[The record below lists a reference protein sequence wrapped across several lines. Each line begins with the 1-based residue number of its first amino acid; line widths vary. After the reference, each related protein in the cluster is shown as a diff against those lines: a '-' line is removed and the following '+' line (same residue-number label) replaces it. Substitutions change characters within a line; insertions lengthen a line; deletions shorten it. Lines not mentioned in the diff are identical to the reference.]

1 MVAAQVPAEKSGAF
15 QVLVGKVNDVVQYAL
30 GDPLR
35 YLANWGRLYS
45 LWPVHLET
53 ACCVPPDTVLLGD
66 NKPISAY
73 QPGDEVTGAS
83 GQVGVLKTFT
93 REFEGDLIRIQ
104 GRGML
109 PFLVTPEHPVLT
121 AKRRLRSGKGTYE
134 PGQSWK
140 MAGELAHAP
149 PVKRNGRSLYPN
161 GLHDC
166 LLLPRIKGSVDLVT
180 IPLDKFATSSGLNIV
195 RGRGENPPLSF
206 PLDKDTAWLLGIY
219 TAEGWTTENHDVY
232 FSFGHDER
240 SFIHRVRTMARALGY
255 HPQIVVRETSTWV
268 RFSSSIMA
276 RALREWCG
284 HLAENKR
291 IPDFILYHKDED
303 LLKSFLDGYH
313 RGDGNVTVDKRGP
326 VFDRASTTSKVL
338 ALQIQLAYAR
348 LGYFARVRKENRKG
362 TGQIEGRTVNT
373 NDAYSIW
380 LLTSKRKVADFRITS
395 DFVVLPIRKTSRVH
409 YSGNVRNL
417 ETTDNTYLVSNAVVH
432 NCSVEVGA
440 AAGSRFDFERFG
452 TLEAFGSLRACD
464 LIIVMG
470 TVTRKLAPRLK
481 LIYDQM
487 AEPRYVIAMGAC
499 LRGDSLVYTPAG
511 PARIDQV
518 EAGDLVF
525 AYDEQM
531 RRVTTSR
538 VVATKDQGV
547 RPVFRLRSGSYELV
561 ATENH
566 PFAVYEKTISRKWV
580 AYQSMLSMLEQGF
593 TTNELAALLGTGH
606 KAISHWKTHPPPMYG
621 MDIVWKD
628 LEQVREGD
636 LVATFAEPIEGAPRR
651 INYLHGGR
659 LRNKVTIP
667 TSVDDGLAW
676 LAGLYLGDGWGNTNR
691 VGFSLMPGDLSR
703 PELVRTITESF
714 GISPSTTRQ
723 VEVNSKAV
731 AGMLRQSLLLKGD
744 VLTKRVPGW
753 VYSLPMP
760 SLLSFLAGLVESDG
774 HVEKQG
780 FAQLSSANLALMRD
794 VLELCHYRGIHA
806 GGVFHRKKENVL
818 EGRLLISDEYV
829 ISFPADVVSRL
840 PLHRKDYLA
849 RVHHN
854 SRSFDGKSLLRTK
867 HAGIG
872 LQRVT
877 SIVPAGQERVY
888 DIEVEGHHNFFAN
901 GQLVHNCAITGGLY
915 FDSYNVLRG
924 IDDIIPVD
932 VFVPGCPPRAEALMQ
947 GIVLLQEKIRRS
959 HSLSGA

>member
-1 MVAAQVPAEKSGAF
+1 
-15 QVLVGKVNDVVQYAL
+15 
-30 GDPLR
+30 
-35 YLANWGRLYS
+35 
-45 LWPVHLET
+45 
-53 ACCVPPDTVLLGD
+53 
-66 NKPISAY
+66 
-73 QPGDEVTGAS
+73 
-83 GQVGVLKTFT
+83 
-93 REFEGDLIRIQ
+93 
-104 GRGML
+104 ML
-109 PFLVTPEHPVLT
+109 PFLVTPEHPILT
-121 AKRRLRSGKGTYE
+121 VKRRLKAGKGAYSTE
-134 PGQSWK
+134 RVWK
-140 MAGELAHAP
+140 KAGELAHAP
-149 PVKRNGRSLYPN
+149 PVKKDGRFTYPS
-161 GLHDC
+161 GEHDC
-166 LLLPRIKGSVDLVT
+166 LLIPRIKGSVDST
-180 IPLDKFATSSGLNIV
+180 YIPLEDYALPRGVNIF
-195 RGRGENPPLSF
+195 RGPVGDPPLEF
-206 PLDKDTAWLLGIY
+206 PLTEETAWLLGIFV
-219 TAEGWTTENHDVY
+219 AEGWSTRNHDVS
-232 FSFGHDER
+232 FAFGHDEDR
-240 SFIHRVRTMARALGY
+240 LVSRVSEIAKSLGY
-255 HPQIVVRETSTWV
+255 SPQTRVRETATVV
-268 RFSSSIMA
+268 RFSSSILA
-276 RALREWCG
+276 RALRDWCG
-284 HLAENKR
+284 HGAKNRKV
-291 IPDFILYHKDED
+291 PDFVLYHKKVAI
-303 LLKSFLDGYH
+303 LKAFLQGYFDGH
-313 RGDGNVTVDKRGP
+313 GSRGVDPRGP
-326 VFDRASTTSKVL
+326 VHARADTVSKVL
-338 ALQIQLAYAR
+338 AQQVQLAYAR
-348 LGYFARVRKENRKG
+348 LGEFARISLANRG
-362 TGQIEGRTVNT
+362 GVSSIMGRAVNT
-373 NDAYSIW
+373 SDVYDITVLS
-380 LLTSKRKVADFRITS
+380 SKRKVS
-395 DFVVLPIRKTSRVH
+395 DFEIGPEFIAVPIMSVSAVP
-409 YSGNVRNL
+409 YSGPVNNL
-417 ETTDNTYLVSNAVVH
+417 ETADNTYLVSNAVVH

-593 TTNELAALLGTGH
+593 TANELSALLGTGR
-606 KAISHWKTHPPPMYG
+606 KGISHWKTHPPPMYG
-621 MDIVWKD
+621 MDIVWKN

-651 INYLHGGR
+651 VDYLHGGR
-659 LRNKVTIP
+659 LRNKVTVP

-676 LAGLYLGDGWGNTNR
+676 LAGLYLGDGWSNANR
-691 VGFSLMPGDLSR
+691 VGFSLMPDDLSR

-806 GGVFHRKKENVL
+806 AGVFHRKKKNVL
-818 EGRLLISDEYV
+818 EGRLLSSDEYV

-840 PLHRKDYLA
+840 PLHRQDYLA

-854 SRSFDGKSLLRTK
+854 SRSFDGRSLLRTK

-872 LQRVT
+872 LQRVN